1 MLIVLH
7 LVLMIAAVIWLIM
20 GVGVAMFARK
30 RKNWL
35 KLHKAINTS
44 GVIIGLAGA
53 AMAFVNVV
61 TSAGNHLSG
70 LHQRVGLF
78 AILLLCFTLYLGF
91 YSFKAANKTAVL
103 TTHRWSG
110 RFSLIAMLAALIMGL
125 MMIGVL

>member
-7 LVLMIAAVIWLIM
+7 LALMIAAVISFTA
-20 GVGVAMFARK
+20 GVGIAMFARK
-30 RKNWL
+30 KKNWL

-53 AMAFVNVV
+53 AMAFANVL

-70 LHQRVGLF
+70 LHHRVGFIAIILF
-78 AILLLCFTLYLGF
+78 CITLYLGF
-91 YSFKAANKTAVL
+91 YSFKAANKTAVR

-125 MMIGVL
+125 KMIGVL

>member
-7 LVLMIAAVIWLIM
+7 LALMIAAVICLIT

-35 KLHKAINTS
+35 KLHKAINTA

-70 LHQRVGLF
+70 LHQRMGLF
-78 AILLLCFTLYLGF
+78 AILLFCFTLYLGF
-91 YSFKAANKTAVL
+91 YSFKAANKTAVRA
-103 TTHRWSG
+103 THRWSG
-110 RFSLIAMLAALIMGL
+110 RFSLIAMLAALILGL

>member
-7 LVLMIAAVIWLIM
+7 LVLMTAAVISLIT

-35 KLHKAINTS
+35 KLHKAINTA
-44 GVIIGLAGA
+44 GVMIGLAGA
-53 AMAFVNVV
+53 AMAFVNIV

-78 AILLLCFTLYLGF
+78 AILLFCFTLYLGF
-91 YSFKAANKTAVL
+91 YSFKAANKTAVRA
-103 TTHRWSG
+103 THRWSG
-110 RFSLIAMLAALIMGL
+110 RFSLITMLATLILGL